1 MWLVTTVI
9 EAGMSDFSPN
19 DFSWQE
25 PDFILSYLVSSMV
38 NLVGVQI
45 GVTIMLKGMVIT
57 GTLVGER
64 EYLNAISEMF
74 TSQIQSSLR
83 GLSKDEREAAEEAFD
98 LTDLF
103 EDFYP
108 EERDDDDDEQPGITP
123 ILHMHLRDPIVLFP
137 QPAIGF
143 TESIVPIL
151 RIRLTSVDGWMLGR
165 ANIIPPMDSDEILH

>member
-1 MWLVTTVI
+1 M
-9 EAGMSDFSPN
+9 DFSPN

-45 GVTIMLKGMVIT
+45 GVTIMLKGMVVT

-64 EYLNAISEMF
+64 EYLAAVSSMFNA
-74 TSQIQSSLR
+74 QIQSSLK
-83 GLSKDEREAAEEAFD
+83 GLSKDERDAAEEAFD
-98 LTDLF
+98 LTGLF

-108 EERDDDDDEQPGITP
+108 EEDDDDEDDDISNTAP
-123 ILHMHLRDPIVLFP
+123 ILHMHLKDPLVLFP

-143 TESIVPIL
+143 TDSIVPIL
-151 RIRLTSVDGWMLGR
+151 RVRLTAVDGWMLGR
-165 ANIIPPMDSDEILH
+165 ANIMPPTDFDEILH